1 MFKQS
6 MKIIVFA
13 LIALTLTASAAFAV
27 DGFASMN
34 GGTTGG
40 AGGPTVTVTNEAD
53 LAYYVNRPAAQP
65 YIVQVSGTI
74 TCANPIW
81 PKSNKTIIGL
91 GSNAKIDGTILCRM
105 EGGVPVSNIIFQNLT
120 VTNPRSLFE
129 GDGIQIKY
137 GIKNVWV
144 DHCTFYDCA
153 DGCVDV
159 TMQSD
164 FVTISWCKFYYSHD
178 TTHNFPNLIGHSD
191 TETAD
196 EGKLHVTM
204 HHNWWASGCIERM
217 PRVRYGQV
225 HLYNNYYD
233 VPVASMTYPGAKY
246 CIGVSTAAKIR
257 VESNYFSYNSK
268 RPNTVWKNP
277 GGYGTG
283 IIGWDSDNE
292 FAAGTTVPTWA
303 PNAYAT
309 IFVPPYSYT
318 TDDGLS
324 VPGIVMAGAG
334 AGGGAPP
341 PPDTTPPTPN
351 PMTWATVPAA
361 VSSSS
366 ITMTATTATD
376 TSGVEYYFECLTAG
390 GHSSDWQAS
399 STYTDT
405 GLSASTQYTYRVKAQ
420 DLSAAMNQT
429 AYSSNASATTLAPA
443 LPAVPTGLT
452 ATAGNTQVSLS
463 WSASS
468 GATSYNV
475 KRATVSG
482 GPYTTIASPTTNSY
496 INTGLTNGTTY
507 YYVVSAVNAV
517 GESSNSAQVSATPSC
532 SLAAV
537 PTGLT
542 ATAGNAQV
550 SLSWA
555 ASSGATSYNVKRA
568 TVSGGPYTTIAS
580 PTTTSYINTGLVNG
594 TTYYY
599 VVSAVNA
606 CGESSSSAQVSATP
620 SACTLPAAPST
631 PSLNVNNNDV
641 VVKWTAVTGATSY
654 NVKRATVS
662 GGPYTTLGNKTASP
676 YTDSTTVQGNT
687 YYYVVSALNACGEG
701 PNSAQKSISR

>member
-1 MFKQS
+1 
-6 MKIIVFA
+6 
-13 LIALTLTASAAFAV
+13 
-27 DGFASMN
+27 
-34 GGTTGG
+34 
-40 AGGPTVTVTNEAD
+40 
-53 LAYYVNRPAAQP
+53 
-65 YIVQVSGTI
+65 
-74 TCANPIW
+74 
-81 PKSNKTIIGL
+81 
-91 GSNAKIDGTILCRM
+91 
-105 EGGVPVSNIIFQNLT
+105 
-120 VTNPRSLFE
+120 
-129 GDGIQIKY
+129 
-137 GIKNVWV
+137 
-144 DHCTFYDCA
+144 
-153 DGCVDV
+153 
-159 TMQSD
+159 
-164 FVTISWCKFYYSHD
+164 
-178 TTHNFPNLIGHSD
+178 
-191 TETAD
+191 
-196 EGKLHVTM
+196 
-204 HHNWWASGCIERM
+204 
-217 PRVRYGQV
+217 
-225 HLYNNYYD
+225 
-233 VPVASMTYPGAKY
+233 
-246 CIGVSTAAKIR
+246 
-257 VESNYFSYNSK
+257 
-268 RPNTVWKNP
+268 
-277 GGYGTG
+277 
-283 IIGWDSDNE
+283 
-292 FAAGTTVPTWA
+292 
-303 PNAYAT
+303 
-309 IFVPPYSYT
+309 
-318 TDDGLS
+318 
-324 VPGIVMAGAG
+324 
-334 AGGGAPP
+334 
-341 PPDTTPPTPN
+341 
-351 PMTWATVPAA
+351 MTWATVPAA